1 MFNTQINPDFI
12 IKMTEPANQI
22 EGILPLQSYEDRL
35 KILIEGIFPH
45 YSNTKLED
53 LHKEALNSI
62 ESEDI
67 QNLLPDLI
75 SVYVD
80 SSNLTLSEL
89 SRSILN
95 KLTAIN
101 NKILISSDDIS
112 ANIHKIATRK
122 NYGRKSKNQ
131 YEDKE
136 ATCLWCWELFQHK
149 QPGFILRERTLIG
162 NVVKV
167 LDKLIQEMKKESPKL
182 ISELFSNYNKNFF
195 CYENY
200 KSEQNEKKR
209 KRNEEIEGRSKRTQ
223 EKLEKKRAE
232 DEAKKVKIEEER
244 RKKAEEN
251 LKKKDE
257 EKKKAEERRKI
268 EEDKRKAKEEKR
280 KEEEEK
286 KKEIEV
292 KKKEENIP
300 KINNYFTKA
309 KEVHKNVDKIPGE
322 IFVGSSP
329 VPTICRQNVF
339 IYFAD
344 SHLKPYFT
352 GPVQAKVTQSMLTK
366 FTHIDYNID
375 SEEEYEELNG
385 EDLES
390 NDSEEEE
397 ESESSSEIETFKKFI
412 VDDGHLS
419 EEEKLENEEIAI
431 TSVWMNNEIKPMS
444 LLLPDD
450 SLLLSLKAI
459 TITSEELPIILPEKP
474 VKVFKEPKPAKTPI
488 DEIISKE
495 IIQIA
500 LGKFSKDEI
509 LSAVIQKFPNISKAA
524 VKNLVKVKLT
534 KQKTGP
540 KNYILKPDS
549 ESNL

>member
-1 MFNTQINPDFI
+1 
-12 IKMTEPANQI
+12 MTEPANQI
-22 EGILPLQSYEDRL
+22 EGILPLQSYEERL
-35 KILIEGIFPH
+35 KELIEEAFPH
-45 YSNTKLED
+45 YSNTKLDD
-53 LHKEALNSI
+53 LHKEALSSI

-67 QNLLPDLI
+67 QSLLPDLI
-75 SVYVD
+75 SLYVD

-95 KLTAIN
+95 QLTAIS

-136 ATCLWCWELFQHK
+136 TACMWCWELFKHK
-149 QPGFILRERTLIG
+149 QPGFILRERTLKG

-167 LDKLIQEMKKESPKL
+167 LDKLIQEMKKESPRL
-182 ISELFSNYNKNFF
+182 LSELFSNYNKNFF
-195 CYENY
+195 SYENY
-200 KSEQNEKKR
+200 KSEQDDKKR
-209 KRNEEIEGRSKRTQ
+209 KRNEEVEARNKRTQ
-223 EKLEKKRAE
+223 EKLEKKKAE
-232 DEAKKVKIEEER
+232 DEAKLLKVLEER
-244 RKKAEEN
+244 
-251 LKKKDE
+251 
-257 EKKKAEERRKI
+257 KKKADEIFKKV
-268 EEDKRKAKEEKR
+268 EEDMKRAEEKRKVEEDRKRAKEEKR
-280 KEEEEK
+280 REEEEK
-286 KKEIEV
+286 KREIEV

-309 KEVHKNVDKIPGE
+309 KDVHKNTEKVAGSE
-322 IFVGSSP
+322 IVVGSSL
-329 VPTICRQNVF
+329 VPGICRQNVF
-339 IYFAD
+339 VYFAD

-352 GPVQAKVTQSMLTK
+352 GPVQPKITQSMTTK

-390 NDSEEEE
+390 NDSVEEE

-431 TSVWMNNEIKPMS
+431 TSVWMNNEIRPMS
-444 LLLPDD
+444 LHLPEDP
-450 SLLLSLKAI
+450 LLLSLKA
-459 TITSEELPIILPEKP
+459 TSLTSEELPIPLPEKP
-474 VKVFKEPKPAKTPI
+474 IKVLKEPKPAKTPI
-488 DEIISKE
+488 DDTISKE
-495 IIQIA
+495 IIQVA

-509 LSAVIQKFPNISKAA
+509 LSAAIQKFPNISKAA
-524 VKNLVKVKLT
+524 VKNLVKLKLT

-540 KNYILKPDS
+540 KNYVLKPDPEPS
-549 ESNL
+549 L